1 MKLLSDFHDEQAMD
15 VLIDLIDPISAIY
28 GNKDF
33 VHSVGKDNKKAVKC
47 LLKENRDDV
56 VSILAVLN
64 ETPKEE
70 YHYTVASLVVD
81 CLALLNDK
89 ELLRFFI
96 SQGQTREKTASG
108 LPTENT
114 GDGET

>member
-1 MKLLSDFHDEQAMD
+1 MKLLSEFHDEQAMD
-15 VLIDLIDPISAIY
+15 ALIALIDPFSEIY

-33 VHSVGKDNKKAVKC
+33 VHNIGKDNKKAVKC
-47 LLKENRDDV
+47 LLEKNRDAV
-56 VSILAVLN
+56 VTILAVLN

-70 YHYTVASLVVD
+70 YHYSIASLVVD

-96 SQGQTREKTASG
+96 SQGQTMDTTASG
-108 LPTENT
+108 LPTENI
-114 GDGET
+114 GDGEK